1 MKKTLICLF
10 ILLMPLFCFA
20 APSVTGVSGTWTHG
34 EAVTI
39 SGSNFGTK
47 SPAAPLMWDDA
58 EGRTRD
64 THTALTSHGWDYV
77 NQIAYAFD
85 PEYKS
90 DGFRNV
96 SAAHSQSL
104 QHIAFGHDYSSN
116 PSNPANTMDVGMDA
130 GSNQAQWFMICYYR
144 LDPLFPEYESG
155 SNIKDLWLAVD
166 GFDESGDPH
175 NYFYQDQDALT
186 DAETIGFGLLQGN
199 SEGDCDVLWF
209 KDSPYDDR
217 GNNPFNDWVH
227 YEYKIGTDIG
237 LEKLSIDNVPS
248 YGYDEA
254 DCIGGR
260 GNTRYITVGTYYR
273 KNSTLATDDDAF
285 RHYDDIYI
293 DITLSRVM
301 LANNSTYSSA
311 TIIEPQI
318 PSAWATGEITVTVNQ
333 GAIPD
338 GTAYLF
344 VFDSSNDANGTGYE
358 ITLGDGEEGTCFI
371 GGSQTIKSGSQTMIF
386 K

>member
-10 ILLMPLFCFA
+10 VLLMPLFCFA
-20 APSVTGVSGTWTHG
+20 APSVTGVSGTLTHG

-39 SGSNFGTK
+39 SGSGFGTK

-64 THTALTSHGWDYV
+64 SHAALTSHGWDYV
-77 NQIAYAFD
+77 NQTIYDYD
-85 PEYKS
+85 PEYKL
-90 DGFRNV
+90 DGFRNIDAV
-96 SAAHSQSL
+96 HANSL
-104 QHIAFGHDYSSN
+104 QHIAFGHDDYV
-116 PSNPANTMDVGMDA
+116 SNPANTMDVGMDA
-130 GSNQAQWFMICYYR
+130 GSTQAQWFAIFYYR
-144 LDPLFPEYESG
+144 LDPLWPEYESG

-175 NYFYQDQDALT
+175 NYFYQDQGALT
-186 DAETIGFGLLQGN
+186 TAETIGFGPLQGN
-199 SEGDCDVLWF
+199 SNGECDVLWF
-209 KDSPYDDR
+209 KDTPYDDR
-217 GNNPFNDWVH
+217 GNNPFNEWVH

-237 LEKLSIDNVPS
+237 LEKLSIDNVPN

-254 DCIGGR
+254 DCIDGR
-260 GNTRYITVGTYYR
+260 GNTRYITVGSYYR
-273 KNSTLATDDDAF
+273 KNASLATDDDAF

-293 DITLSRVM
+293 DTTLSRVM
-301 LANNSTYSSA
+301 LANNATYANA

-318 PSAWATGEITVTVNQ
+318 PSAWATGEITATVNQ
-333 GAIPD
+333 GALPD

-358 ITLGDGEEGTCFI
+358 ITLGDGGERTCFI
-371 GGSQTIKSGSQTMIF
+371 GGSQTLIMGGNQTLTIE
-386 K
+386 